1 MRRYQ
6 KSGFRFR
13 QIRQPRTGN
22 KRRVPIIRAILVL
35 LIVGSA
41 IKIFGFFGQKGRIGI
56 GLESKKVEAE
66 EGVLKDGGA
75 ILAISRV
82 GETSDLGL
90 NISKAIP
97 LDELKR
103 QLEEFLDR
111 GFDFVQVP
119 VLVSRIDDES
129 SGSLIALT
137 IDGGYGDFYTELFP
151 LLKELKLKA
160 TLYVISD
167 FLDRSGYLTT
177 DQLVEISNSDLVEI
191 GSLTATHPDLR
202 KVEKDRLE
210 AEVLGSKQK
219 LESLIGRPVKA
230 FAYPYGRSDSEI
242 TRAVKQAGYQTAVS
256 QQAGSISKKSDP
268 FLLPRIINA
277 GRQTTLKV
285 FGF

>member
-210 AEVLGSKQK
+210 TEVLGSKQK